1 MVRVARVLVMVGVL
15 IGALAAAP
23 LVSADE
29 PAETFNINE
38 CETETAGGHTVT
50 TCFDG
55 HGVSHTTETPSGVV
69 STIEHWDI
77 ESSVTVDGVVT
88 ESLDSTNHFH
98 ELVIDGE
105 VQESH
110 QRLHERSVTLIT
122 ADGETIRVECG
133 VIIVVHYANGQTQFD
148 RGGQGCTSGPV

>member
-1 MVRVARVLVMVGVL
+1 VVRVARVLVIVGVL

-23 LVSADE
+23 VVSADE

-38 CETETAGGHTVT
+38 CETETVGGQTVT
-50 TCFDG
+50 MCFDG

-69 STIEHWDI
+69 NVIEYSDI
-77 ESSVTVDGVVT
+77 VSSVTVDGVVI
-88 ESLDSTNHFH
+88 ESVDSNNHFH

-110 QRLHERSVTLIT
+110 QRLHARTVMIVTEEGVTL
-122 ADGETIRVECG
+122 RVECG
-133 VIIVVHYANGQTQFD
+133 VDIVVHFANGRTQFD
-148 RGGQGCTSGPV
+148 RSGQGCTAGPV

>member
-1 MVRVARVLVMVGVL
+1 MVRIARVSVVVGVL

-38 CETETAGGHTVT
+38 CASETVEGQTVT
-50 TCFDG
+50 MCFDG

-69 STIEHWDI
+69 SVVAHWDI
-77 ESSVTVDGVVT
+77 TSSTTVDGVVT

-105 VQESH
+105 VHESH
-110 QRLHERSVTLIT
+110 QRLHTRTVTIVTEEGQTL
-122 ADGETIRVECG
+122 RVECG
-133 VIIVVHYANGQTQFD
+133 VIIVVHFANGQTQFD
-148 RGGQGCTSGPV
+148 RSGQGCTAGPV